1 MPLCSCEI
9 CDNVFTSTHIDAMY
23 CSVLCRNKARYTK
36 HKAKYRE
43 KVIRVYGITGIIYE
57 QMLEQ
62 QEFVCAICKQ
72 EEKAINPNTGYPFP
86 LSIDHNHKTNKVRG
100 LLCKHCNLVLGQIE
114 KNPNI
119 VESCLKYLKQTDE
132 LKKTK
137 GV

>member
-86 LSIDHNHKTNKVRG
+86 LSIDHNHKTNKVRDFSG
-100 LLCKHCNLVLGQIE
+100 SSYRRSFCRKE
-114 KNPNI
+114 T
-119 VESCLKYLKQTDE
+119 LKQQLHQWRTS
-132 LKKTK
+132 LSYARHPRL
-137 GV
+137 